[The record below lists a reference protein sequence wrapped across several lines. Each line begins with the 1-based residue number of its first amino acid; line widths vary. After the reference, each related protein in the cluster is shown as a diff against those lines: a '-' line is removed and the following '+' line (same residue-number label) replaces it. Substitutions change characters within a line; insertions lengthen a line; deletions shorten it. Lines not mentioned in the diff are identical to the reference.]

1 VTAFDGRAAISKAE
15 GRRVFNHLVG
25 ARKERL
31 LDREADRLRGLEV
44 DRQLEFR
51 GLLDGQVCGL
61 RALQNLVHEDGTG
74 KPTAPTITYFG
85 RPLCCTRS
93 NGWQRCAGNAA
104 AGLLRCALTFGLSSL
119 SCSRSLPSLDTCNTR
134 QTRHFDH
141 WAPPG
146 RRRWLASAWRRLG
159 LAWLRLRYPLTD
171 PCPFDILQRGPGW
184 RDQMQFNQLKRREF
198 ITLLGGAAAAWP
210 LAARA
215 QQPIG
220 RAGKMPHVGVLMP
233 GPAAHSAS
241 LIDPFYRG
249 LRELGYTEGQNLA
262 IERRDGDWK
271 PDRLPA
277 LAAELVGL
285 KVDIIVAWSTPTAHA
300 AKQATNS
307 IPIIAVAM
315 ADPVGDGLVASL
327 ARPGG
332 NVTGTTFVGPELVA
346 RRLQLLRDVV
356 PGLARVAALW
366 HPHAYGE
373 HTMSSVVKD
382 IEDAARILGMQLQ
395 LVPAND
401 PDDIATAFSAM
412 VNEHAGA
419 FIVMPSPMLFGE
431 HRRIVE
437 FAANNRL
444 PGMYQAREFVD
455 AGGLMS
461 YGANLDDLFRRT
473 ATYVDKILKGA
484 KPADLPVERPT
495 KFELVINVKAA
506 RAVGLT
512 INRDILLVA
521 DEVIE

>member
-1 VTAFDGRAAISKAE
+1 VIAKIR
-15 GRRVFNHLVG
+15 
-25 ARKERL
+25 
-31 LDREADRLRGLEV
+31 
-44 DRQLEFR
+44 
-51 GLLDGQVCGL
+51 
-61 RALQNLVHEDGTG
+61 
-74 KPTAPTITYFG
+74 
-85 RPLCCTRS
+85 
-93 NGWQRCAGNAA
+93 
-104 AGLLRCALTFGLSSL
+104 
-119 SCSRSLPSLDTCNTR
+119 
-134 QTRHFDH
+134 
-141 WAPPG
+141 
-146 RRRWLASAWRRLG
+146 
-159 LAWLRLRYPLTD
+159 
-171 PCPFDILQRGPGW
+171 
-184 RDQMQFNQLKRREF
+184 RREF
-198 ITLLGGAAAAWP
+198 ISLLGGAAAAWP

-220 RAGKMPHVGVLMP
+220 RAGKVPHVGVLMP

-249 LRELGYTEGQNLA
+249 LRELGYSEGQNLA

-356 PGLARVAALW
+356 PGLVRVAALW

-395 LVPAND
+395 LVPANS

-495 KFELVINVKAA
+495 KFELVINLKAA

-512 INRDILLVA
+512 INRDILFVA

>member
-1 VTAFDGRAAISKAE
+1 
-15 GRRVFNHLVG
+15 
-25 ARKERL
+25 
-31 LDREADRLRGLEV
+31 
-44 DRQLEFR
+44 
-51 GLLDGQVCGL
+51 
-61 RALQNLVHEDGTG
+61 
-74 KPTAPTITYFG
+74 
-85 RPLCCTRS
+85 
-93 NGWQRCAGNAA
+93 
-104 AGLLRCALTFGLSSL
+104 
-119 SCSRSLPSLDTCNTR
+119 
-134 QTRHFDH
+134 
-141 WAPPG
+141 
-146 RRRWLASAWRRLG
+146 
-159 LAWLRLRYPLTD
+159 
-171 PCPFDILQRGPGW
+171 
-184 RDQMQFNQLKRREF
+184 MKRREF
-198 ITLLGGAAAAWP
+198 ITLFGAAAAAWP